1 MKVTIQAKKA
11 KNVQKVPIHTE
22 FIKLQDLMKFCDLV
36 GSGGT
41 AKNLIQD
48 GLVTVNGEV
57 CTMRGKKLR
66 DGDTITFE
74 GRSFTVCHEAE

>member
-1 MKVTIQAKKA
+1 MKVVVKK
-11 KNVQKVPIHTE
+11 KDSRIPVVIGTE
-22 FIKLQDLMKFCDLV
+22 YIKLESAMKLANIT
-36 GSGGT
+36 STGGT

-66 DGDTITFE
+66 PGDEFSFE
-74 GRSFTVCHEAE
+74 GVTYLISIHAY